1 MLFMNNRCLTALKII
16 ALMLLTSCGSRP
28 PQPPPPPMPAPS
40 SPSSP
45 SSPSIP
51 SPSSMP
57 EPSAAPSEPI
67 NPSSRPGSSSENSD
81 GKEVQEQIGKN
92 LQERGAQV
100 KQASKNLG
108 DRNTD
113 PLIPNGDSNPS
124 IYNTMNDEEV
134 TLTTEPTLAS
144 ESQSTSGG
152 SHEPLP
158 DEIWDAQDTLEVAGV
173 ALQTA
178 GLMVETA
185 VNDDELAEAEIELST
200 ARVAII
206 IAEENLADLKETLQN
221 KNLNSGDA
229 EAAISATEIALKEAN
244 LAIVLASEIFEV
256 ELPSSVAT
264 PEEPIFSDDNSG
276 SDTDGRISE
285 LDKELE
291 ESLVTFDDTIDV
303 VKRTLSD
310 KTPAPLQASVSS
322 SPNNSTEDIRGSEDS
337 VVSEEPGESS
347 DAGAGTSSKEAKAAG
362 GSNIL
367 DAKTSEDIPDSQGD
381 DIVAKQLREAAIAEK
396 NPDIKEK
403 LWEEYRRY
411 KTSI

>member
-1 MLFMNNRCLTALKII
+1 MNNLCLTALKII
-16 ALMLLTSCGSRP
+16 ALMLLTSCASRP
-28 PQPPPPPMPAPS
+28 PQPPLPPMPV
-40 SPSSP
+40 P

-51 SPSSMP
+51 SSPSMPSPSPYP

-67 NPSSRPGSSSENSD
+67 NPSSRPSSSSEKRE
-81 GKEVQEQIGKN
+81 GKEVQEKIGKK

-100 KQASKNLG
+100 KQASKNLR

-113 PLIPNGDSNPS
+113 PLIPDGVSDPS
-124 IYNTMNDEEV
+124 IYNTVNDEEG
-134 TLTTEPTLAS
+134 TLTTQPILAS

-152 SHEPLP
+152 SYEPLL
-158 DEIWDAQDTLEVAGV
+158 DEIKDAQDALEVAGV

-206 IAEENLADLKETLQN
+206 IAEQNLSDLKEILQN
-221 KNLNSGDA
+221 EDLISGDTGSA
-229 EAAISATEIALKEAN
+229 VSATEIALKEAN
-244 LAIVLASEIFEV
+244 LVIVLASEIFDV

-264 PEEPIFSDDNSG
+264 GGKPVSIDDSPG
-276 SDTDGRISE
+276 SVTDGRISE

-291 ESLVTFDDTIDV
+291 ESLVIFDGTMDA

-310 KTPAPLQASVSS
+310 KTPAPVQASVSS
-322 SPNNSTEDIRGSEDS
+322 SPNIAAEDIRGPEDS
-337 VVSEEPGESS
+337 VVSEEREGLS
-347 DAGAGTSSKEAKAAG
+347 DPGAGPSSKESKAAG

-367 DAKTSEDIPDSQGD
+367 DSKTPGNIPDSQGD
-381 DIVAKQLREAAIAEK
+381 DIVAKQLREAAMAEK